1 MTSLFTNFV
10 MLSAMVAVL
19 IPPIIEW
26 LFRRRKR
33 QIELP
38 TIRFLL
44 KKKEQEKVKRQDRI
58 LLLIRMLVLFLLVGS
73 LARPLVRRAAIAG
86 TQSRSVYFVLDATA
100 SMQQSAGITTAFGL
114 MQKKASGVVRELT
127 KGTRVSVVTISDGVK
142 VVSAN
147 ETDFLTVSA
156 KIERLR
162 PESGAVSIT
171 EGLQWILKT
180 IEEEKPTSAELYVF
194 SDFQTFTWQRPG
206 GEAAKVSESLSKL
219 AELSDLFLVDV
230 GGIPEFNC
238 MVTALSPDE
247 WVMSTGM
254 PVKFRAVIE
263 TWGKVRADAKI
274 RINFL
279 VDGIKKSVRD
289 VDTSR
294 DKTTLEF
301 NHQFA
306 RPGEYLIEVAIE
318 GDEHRVDNRRLYLST
333 VPEAVKVLILD
344 ESAPIISPIDSGPT
358 SRNPL
363 PHDSSW
369 LAHAVAPATRPGM
382 DKVSRFGATT
392 VHPNRISYENLADY
406 GVVIL
411 TDMANLNESVVAKLE
426 KYVKSGGSLWM
437 FMGSRVNPYSYNKF
451 LFRDGDGL
459 LPAKLVSAS
468 DTDKPFVK
476 FAASDH
482 QALAVFSDHVTE
494 DARFLKYFQIEP
506 AKASRTLL
514 ALSNEAPAVIERSFG
529 RGKVL
534 LMNTSVGTEWSTI
547 QATVEFPM
555 LVQELLRYLVGTPDA
570 SVNLN
575 IGDVFEQPVFISSQH
590 LLLRYPNGQK
600 ERLTPVKIDPEKD
613 EWMAR
618 FGGTRQQ
625 GLYEIDSTAEALP
638 RNRFVVNQNSGE
650 GDLTRLSKSE
660 FREAYGSSSWQWLGK
675 EIPIEEFAAKRHSII
690 ELAPWILSGLA
701 VLLGME
707 SFLAMR
713 FGRRRGARA

>member
-10 MLSAMVAVL
+10 ILSAMVAVL

-73 LARPLVRRAAIAG
+73 LARPLVRRAAVAG
-86 TQSRSVYFVLDATA
+86 SKSRDVYFLLDATA

-127 KGTRVSVVTISDGVK
+127 QGTRVSVVTVSDGVK
-142 VVSAN
+142 VVSVN

-162 PESGAVSIT
+162 PESGASSIM
-171 EGLQWILKT
+171 EGLQWILQT
-180 IEEEKPTSAELYVF
+180 IEKDKPESAELYLF

-206 GEAAKVSESLSKL
+206 GEAAKVSESLSML
-219 AELSDLFLVDV
+219 AGLSDLFLVDV
-230 GGIPEFNC
+230 GGKPEFNC
-238 MVTALSPDE
+238 MVTELRPDE

-263 TWGKVRADAKI
+263 TWGKAPEDARIRANI
-274 RINFL
+274 L
-279 VDGIKKSVRD
+279 VDGIKKGVRA

-294 DKTTLEF
+294 EKTTLEF

-306 RPGEYLIEVAIE
+306 KPGEYLIEVAVE

-344 ESAPIISPIDSGPT
+344 ESAPVISPGENGATAVQSMPYE
-358 SRNPL
+358 
-363 PHDSSW
+363 SSW
-369 LAHAVAPATRPGM
+369 LARAVAPATRPGM
-382 DKVSRFGATT
+382 NKASRFGVST
-392 VHPNRISYENLADY
+392 VHPTRVSYENLADY

-411 TDMANLNESVVAKLE
+411 ADMANLNESVVAKLE
-426 KYVKSGGSLWM
+426 KYVESGGSLWM
-437 FMGSRVNPYSYNKF
+437 FMGGRVNLYSYNKL
-451 LFRDGDGL
+451 LFKDGDGL
-459 LPAKLVSAS
+459 LPAELMSAS
-468 DTDKPFVK
+468 DKDKPFVK

-482 QALAVFSDHVTE
+482 QALADFSDHVAE
-494 DARFLKYFQIEP
+494 DAKFLKYFQIEP
-506 AKASRTLL
+506 AKSSRTLL
-514 ALSNEAPAVIERSFG
+514 TLSNNSPAVIERPFG

-555 LVQELLRYLVGTPDA
+555 LVQELLRYLAGTPDA

-575 IGDVFEQPVFISSQH
+575 IGDVFQQPVFISSQH
-590 LLLRYPNGQK
+590 MLLRYPDGQK
-600 ERLTPVKIDPEKD
+600 ERLTPDKIDPETD
-613 EWMAR
+613 EWMVR

-625 GLYEIDSTAEALP
+625 GLYEIDSAAEALP

-650 GDLTRLSKSE
+650 GDLTRLSRSE

-701 VLLGME
+701 LLLCVE

-713 FGRRRGARA
+713 FGRRRGVRA